1 MRAMPVSLSQVRDN
15 PDVVRGACRLD
26 GAVVELCAFPEVRAE
41 TLLIAEPETVLM
53 LGLSQLLPGSEA
65 RIAGDPRRR
74 FVRFGALALRPAGVP
89 LEMHFGEGAFETLR
103 IRFADRRIAP
113 ALAGAALDDAL
124 LAACLDLHAPAVED
138 AMLRLAAELEHP
150 ADDLPAVAEALVT
163 LIVLDLARH
172 LRDAARRAAR
182 RTGGLAPRALRLALA
197 MMDDPT
203 LSQRPGDLL
212 SVEAMAARCGLS
224 RAHFIRCFTQ
234 STGMSPGAAL
244 RRRRVERAKVLLVA
258 DPGRGLD
265 AIARAL
271 GYAGAPSFSAAFR
284 RETGRSPGA
293 WRALMR

>member
-1 MRAMPVSLSQVRDN
+1 MPVLLSQARDN
-15 PDVVRGACRLD
+15 PDVVRRTCSLD

-53 LGLSQLLPGSEA
+53 LGLSQLLPGSEG

-150 ADDLPAVAEALVT
+150 AADLPAVAEALVT

-172 LRDAARRAAR
+172 LRDAARRAGR
-182 RTGGLAPRALRLALA
+182 RTGGLAPRALRQALA
-197 MMDDPT
+197 MMDDP
-203 LSQRPGDLL
+203 GDPP

-234 STGMSPGAAL
+234 STGMSPGAAF
-244 RRRRVERAKVLLVA
+244 RRRRVERAKALLVA
-258 DPGRGLD
+258 DHGRGLD